1 MTWEKAKQTYEFG
14 QEIEGTVIKKNP
26 FGDFLEVVPE
36 QEFTVLIQIVDI
48 KDLTPEI
55 YQSGNYTPIGTK
67 VKGKIVDFRDYNTQ
81 IVITQK

>member
-26 FGDFLEVVPE
+26 FGDFLEVVSE
-36 QEFTVLIQIVDI
+36 QEFTVLIQILDI
-48 KDLTPEI
+48 EGLTPEV
-55 YQSGNYTPIGTK
+55 YRSGNYTPIGTK

-81 IVITQK
+81 IVISQK

>member
-1 MTWEKAKQTYEFG
+1 MLEWKQG
-14 QEIEGTVIKKNP
+14 IVIQKHP
-26 FGDFLEVVPE
+26 FGDFLEVVSE

-67 VKGKIVDFRDYNTQ
+67 IKGKIVDFRDYNNQ
-81 IVITQK
+81 IVISQK